1 MTIFSCVERFC
12 GFIYRVFLSRTIGSE
27 GVGLY
32 QIALSVLGL
41 FMTVTSSGIPITVS
55 RTMIKY
61 KEEGHAEKTGKVVTG
76 GIFFAVVIS
85 LPITLLVL
93 LKCPVVGLLF
103 SDPRCESLLR
113 IMIPGLT
120 ITSVYAVIRG
130 TFWGNTQFLTYSVI
144 ELLEEAVMVVVGIIL
159 VNGITDPMQGA
170 TYAAYAVLIS
180 YIFSFVTSVITYFV
194 KGGKLKSPAGELKPL
209 FASATPITAMRTAT
223 SVINTLVAVLL
234 PARLIRYG
242 MSGDVAVS
250 EFGRVYGMAMPLVFM
265 PSTFIGSL
273 ALVLVPELSSN
284 YYSGNYKTLKNNIEK
299 AIKFSVF
306 IVSLIIPPFLVLGR
320 NVGNVIYADEIV
332 GDYVR
337 KGAITMLPMSLS
349 IITTSILN
357 SLNKEKRTLVY
368 YLIGASA
375 LILSIM
381 FLPKYLGVSSLILG
395 MILSFSATA
404 ALNLIAT
411 KKVCPKKPQVI
422 GYIAAATL
430 IMLPSALFGLF
441 LKGLLS
447 KYTSDLLLLIVV
459 TSVMDLFALIAFKV
473 FGLLDFD
480 GKNQSL
486 SEKNFTRFKAGKRTN
501 KRV

>member
-1 MTIFSCVERFC
+1 
-12 GFIYRVFLSRTIGSE
+12 
-27 GVGLY
+27 
-32 QIALSVLGL
+32 
-41 FMTVTSSGIPITVS
+41 
-55 RTMIKY
+55 
-61 KEEGHAEKTGKVVTG
+61 
-76 GIFFAVVIS
+76 
-85 LPITLLVL
+85 
-93 LKCPVVGLLF
+93 
-103 SDPRCESLLR
+103 
-113 IMIPGLT
+113 MIPGLT

-180 YIFSFVTSVITYFV
+180 YIFSFVTSVVTYFV

-209 FASATPITAMRTAT
+209 FSSATPITAMRTAT

-320 NVGNVIYADEIV
+320 NVGN
-332 GDYVR
+332 
-337 KGAITMLPMSLS
+337 
-349 IITTSILN
+349 II
-357 SLNKEKRTLVY
+357 
-368 YLIGASA
+368 
-375 LILSIM
+375 
-381 FLPKYLGVSSLILG
+381 
-395 MILSFSATA
+395 
-404 ALNLIAT
+404 
-411 KKVCPKKPQVI
+411 
-422 GYIAAATL
+422 
-430 IMLPSALFGLF
+430 
-441 LKGLLS
+441 
-447 KYTSDLLLLIVV
+447 
-459 TSVMDLFALIAFKV
+459 
-473 FGLLDFD
+473 
-480 GKNQSL
+480 
-486 SEKNFTRFKAGKRTN
+486 
-501 KRV
+501 